1 MAPGSVSA
9 EKEQAE
15 EPSAQNDNPEG
26 TSEKAAVEQPAQ
38 NQSRP
43 AGENGGKE
51 NLETPEKR
59 G

>member
-15 EPSAQNDNPEG
+15 EPSAQNGNPEG
-26 TSEKAAVEQPAQ
+26 TSEKAAVE
-38 NQSRP
+38 RP